1 MSTSGGDATQYFARG
16 FEEAAVR
23 ALVNGCHFLSCF
35 LAADLHVFVAC
46 LLVGYFVMVWNQA
59 TLFISIYGE
68 VVEKT
73 MGLAL
78 VGLIETVEHEVRFD
92 SIDALLAPLA
102 RSIMSQQIGLEAV
115 KTAGA
120 EKRVLRSNVKKWG
133 ICPSKSLSPL
143 YNSTKPAQN

>member
-1 MSTSGGDATQYFARG
+1 MKGLEEPFVAQVLGIPITVSTSGGDATQYFARG
-16 FEEAAVR
+16 GEEAAGR

-46 LLVGYFVMVWNQA
+46 LLGYFVMVRNQA

-73 MGLAL
+73 VGLAL

-92 SIDALLAPLA
+92 SIDAALTAVRAAACSA
-102 RSIMSQQIGLEAV
+102 RC
-115 KTAGA
+115 
-120 EKRVLRSNVKKWG
+120 R
-133 ICPSKSLSPL
+133 
-143 YNSTKPAQN
+143 